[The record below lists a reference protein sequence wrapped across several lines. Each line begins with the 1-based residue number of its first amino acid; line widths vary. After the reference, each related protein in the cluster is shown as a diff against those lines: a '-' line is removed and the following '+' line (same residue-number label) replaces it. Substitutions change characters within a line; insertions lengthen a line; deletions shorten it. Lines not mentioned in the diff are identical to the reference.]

1 MAEVKSRSIISQLK
15 NTNKC
20 HASLRLN
27 VASSSNNLYSEFND
41 CRNN

>member
-1 MAEVKSRSIISQLK
+1 MAEVKSRSIMSPLK

-20 HASLRLN
+20 HASLRIN
-27 VASSSNNLYSEFND
+27 VASSSKNSEFND